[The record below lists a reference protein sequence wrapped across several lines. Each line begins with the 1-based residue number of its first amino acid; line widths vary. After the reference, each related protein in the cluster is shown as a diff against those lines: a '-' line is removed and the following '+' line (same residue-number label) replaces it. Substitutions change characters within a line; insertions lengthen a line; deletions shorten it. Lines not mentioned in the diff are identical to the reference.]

1 MAWFAKIRNTFRP
14 ERLDGDLEEE
24 LRHHRDLRARD
35 LEKSGMP
42 EAEARAEA
50 SLRLGNVTL
59 QKERTRE
66 MDIATRVET
75 VVKDLRY
82 ALRQFAHNPVFS
94 IVAVLSLALGIGANT
109 AIFSVLNA
117 ALLKSLP
124 VRNPEQL
131 VILTNPDR
139 SGVSIGSAGGERD
152 LLTYA
157 EFEKL
162 RERSTTLAGM
172 CASESAL
179 NRWSVRIAGGSQE
192 DARGR
197 LVSEEYFSVLG
208 VDPIIGRFFASPAA
222 NGVGS
227 DPYAV
232 ISYDYWQRRFAGKTN
247 VLGAPIRLYGA
258 ALTVIGVA
266 PPGFHGETVG
276 EAPDI
281 WAPMMMEPLVKP
293 GRDWIHEDL
302 TKSIDKVMWLHA
314 FGRLKP
320 GVSLAKAQA
329 EINVLFKAIIEDGYP
344 KILSERTRK
353 NLLDQ
358 RVKVRDARTGAFGG
372 RNEFSQQLLVLLI
385 TAGLVLLIACAN
397 VANLLLAR
405 ATARYREVG
414 IRLSIGA
421 GKGRLIRQ
429 FLTESLLLSA
439 LGAAAGLLVAAGT
452 VRVLVLLLSEGPNKL
467 QLATTFDWRVLA
479 FTGGVTL
486 LTGLLFGL
494 APALQGTRV
503 DISDSLKESGRN
515 TTGAGKRMTFGK
527 SLVSAQIA
535 LSLLLVVGAGLFL
548 RTLWNLQSVALGYS
562 RENLLVVRV
571 DALTAGYQ
579 EAQRPIL
586 YNEIADRLRALP
598 GVRAATYS
606 ENGLFSGM
614 ESGDPV
620 DAEGFVHKSKDDAH
634 AAFDQI
640 GPGYFSGLGIP
651 LVLGREIE
659 LRDTSNSLRVC
670 VINEA
675 FAKRFFA
682 GRNPI
687 GKHITDTYGDTHL
700 IMEVIGVAKDVRD
713 HRLRDRV
720 RERFYVPAAQG
731 DGLIPPEINFEVRTI
746 GNPIHALG
754 AVRQVILRINANLP
768 ILDAH
773 AVGDLIDARNTQPR
787 MFARLCGIFG
797 AIALLL
803 AATGLY
809 GVLSYNVA
817 RRTNEI
823 GIRMALGAGHRSV
836 IGMILKETS
845 VLIGV
850 GMLAGIAAV
859 FATTRLVASRLY
871 GLTAMDPATIV
882 IALGI
887 LGVVA
892 LVAGYVPAARAA
904 RVNPIAALR
913 HE

>member
-1 MAWFAKIRNTFRP
+1 MAWLARIWNTIRA
-14 ERLDGDLEEE
+14 ERLDGDVEEE
-24 LRHHRDLRARD
+24 LRHHRELRARD

-42 EAEARAEA
+42 AAAARVEA
-50 SLRLGNVTL
+50 SVRLGNVTL

-82 ALRQFAHNPVFS
+82 AFRQFAHNPVFS

-117 ALLKSLP
+117 ALLRSLP
-124 VRNPEQL
+124 VRNPEEL
-131 VILTNPDR
+131 VMLTNPDH
-139 SGVSIGSAGGERD
+139 SGVFIGSAGGERD
-152 LLTYA
+152 VLTYA

-162 RERSTTLAGM
+162 RDRSTTLDM
-172 CASESAL
+172 CASESAS

-208 VDPIIGRFFASPAA
+208 VKPTIGRFFAKTATA
-222 NGVGS
+222 VGS

-232 ISYDYWQRRFAGKTN
+232 ISYDYWQRRFAGKTDA
-247 VLGAPIRLYGA
+247 LGAPIRLYGA
-258 ALTVIGVA
+258 ALTVIGVG
-266 PPGFHGETVG
+266 PRGFHGETVG
-276 EAPDI
+276 ENPDI

-302 TKSIDKVMWLHA
+302 TKSIDKVMWLHV

-329 EINVLFKAIIEDGYP
+329 ETNVLFKAIIEDGYP
-344 KILSERTRK
+344 KTLAEHTRK
-353 NLLDQ
+353 DLLDQ
-358 RVKVRDARTGAFGG
+358 RVRVRDARTGAFGG
-372 RNEFSQQLLVLLI
+372 RHEFSEQLLVLLI

-439 LGAAAGLLVAAGT
+439 LGAAAGLLVAAGA
-452 VRVLVLLLSEGPNKL
+452 VRILVLLLSDGSNKL
-467 QLATTFDWRVLA
+467 QLAATFDWRVLA

-503 DISDSLKESGRN
+503 DISESLKESGRN
-515 TTGAGKRMTFGK
+515 TAGAGKRMTFAK
-527 SLVSAQIA
+527 SMVAAQIA

-548 RTLWNLQSVALGYS
+548 RTLWNLQSVELGYS
-562 RENLLVVRV
+562 KEKLLAVRI
-571 DALTAGYQ
+571 DALTAGYKDT
-579 EAQRPIL
+579 QRSIL
-586 YNEIADRLRALP
+586 HNEIADRLRALP
-598 GVRAATYS
+598 GVRGVTYS
-606 ENGLFSGM
+606 ENGLFGGT
-614 ESGDPV
+614 ESGDTV
-620 DAEGFVHKSKDDAH
+620 DVEGFVHKNKEDTQ

-640 GPGYFSGLGIP
+640 GPGYFSNIGVP
-651 LVLGREIE
+651 LLLGREIE
-659 LRDTSNSLRVC
+659 LRDSANSLRVC

-687 GKHITDTYGDTHL
+687 GKHVIDTYGDGRL
-700 IMEVIGVAKDVRD
+700 VMEVVGVAKDIRD
-713 HRLRDRV
+713 HHLRGNV
-720 RERFYVPAAQG
+720 QERFYVSAAQG
-731 DGLIPPEINFEVRTI
+731 DGPIPPSIYFEIRTI
-746 GNPIHALG
+746 GDPTHALN
-754 AVRQVILRINANLP
+754 AIRQTISRVDVNLP
-768 ILDAH
+768 ILNAR
-773 AVGDLIDARNTQPR
+773 AVGDLIDAQNAQPR
-787 MFARLCGIFG
+787 MVARLCGIFG

-836 IGMILKETS
+836 IGMIFKETS
-845 VLIGV
+845 VLIGA

-859 FATTRLVASRLY
+859 FATTRLIASRLY
-871 GLTAMDPATIV
+871 GLTAMDPATIA

-892 LVAGYVPAARAA
+892 LIAGYVPAARAA

>member
-1 MAWFAKIRNTFRP
+1 MAWIARIWNTLRNGS
-14 ERLDGDLEEE
+14 LDSDLEEE
-24 LRHHRDLRARD
+24 LRYHRELRALD

-42 EAEARAEA
+42 EAAARTEAI
-50 SLRLGNVTL
+50 LRLGNITL

-66 MDIATRVET
+66 MDIATRLET
-75 VVKDLRY
+75 VANDLRY
-82 ALRQFAHNPVFS
+82 ALRQFVHNPVFS
-94 IVAVLSLALGIGANT
+94 TVAILSLALGIGANT
-109 AIFSVLNA
+109 AIFSVMNA
-117 ALLKSLP
+117 ALLRSLP
-124 VRNPEQL
+124 VRNPQQL
-131 VILTNPDR
+131 VMLTDPES
-139 SGVSIGSAGGERD
+139 SGVSIGSANGERG

-162 RERSTTLAGM
+162 RDRSTTLDL
-172 CASESAL
+172 CASESAF
-179 NRWSVRIAGGSQE
+179 NRWNVRIAGSSQE
-192 DARGR
+192 EAHGR
-197 LVSEEYFSVLG
+197 LVSEGYFSVLG
-208 VDPIIGRFFASPAA
+208 VEPVIGRFFAKADA
-222 NGVGS
+222 NGAAS

-232 ISYDYWQRRFAGKTN
+232 ISYDYWQRRFAGNTS
-247 VLGAPIRLYGA
+247 VLGTHVRLYGA
-258 ALTVIGVA
+258 SLTVIGVA
-266 PPGFHGETVG
+266 PQGFHGETVG

-281 WAPMMMEPLVKP
+281 WAPLMMEPLVKP

-302 TKSIDKVMWLHA
+302 TKSIDKVMWLHV

-320 GVSLAKAQA
+320 GTSLARAQA
-329 EINVLFKAIIEDGYP
+329 EVSVLFKAIIEDGYP
-344 KILSERTRK
+344 KTLSERTRK
-353 NLLDQ
+353 TLFDQ
-358 RVKVRDARTGAFGG
+358 RVRLREARTGAFGG
-372 RNEFSQQLLVLLI
+372 RNEFSQQLMVLLI

-429 FLTESLLLSA
+429 FLTESLLLA
-439 LGAAAGLLVAAGT
+439 TLGAVAGLIAAAGAA
-452 VRVLVLLLSEGPNKL
+452 RVLVLLLSDGSNEL
-467 QLATTFDWRVLA
+467 QLRTTFDWRVLL
-479 FTGGVTL
+479 FTLGITL

-503 DISDSLKESGRN
+503 DINESLKETGRN
-515 TTGAGKRMTFGK
+515 TTGGGKRMTFAKG
-527 SLVSAQIA
+527 LVAAQIA

-548 RTLWNLQSVALGYS
+548 RTLWNLQSIALGYS
-562 RENLLVVRV
+562 KEKLLLVRV

-579 EAQRPIL
+579 EAQRPPL
-586 YNEIADRLRALP
+586 YNDLTERLRALP
-598 GVRAATYS
+598 GVRAVTYS
-606 ENGLFSGM
+606 ENGLFSGT

-620 DAEGFVHKSKDDAH
+620 DVEGFVHKNKDDAH

-651 LVLGREIE
+651 LLLGREIE
-659 LRDTSNSLRVC
+659 LRDATNSPRVC

-675 FAKRFFA
+675 FAKRFFT

-700 IMEVIGVAKDVRD
+700 TMEVVGVTKDVRD
-713 HRLRDRV
+713 HRLRERV

-731 DGLIPPEINFEVRTI
+731 DGGIPSSINFEIRTI
-746 GNPIHALG
+746 ADPNIQLSAIR
-754 AVRQVILRINANLP
+754 AAILRVNANLP
-768 ILDAH
+768 ILSARTIE
-773 AVGDLIDARNTQPR
+773 DLIDERNTQPR
-787 MFARLCGIFG
+787 MVARLCGIFG
-797 AIALLL
+797 VIALLL

-823 GIRMALGAGHRSV
+823 GIRMALGAGHSRV
-836 IGMILKETS
+836 IGMVFKETGF
-845 VLIGV
+845 LICG
-850 GMLAGIAAV
+850 GMLAGVAAV

-871 GLTAMDPATIV
+871 GLTALDPATIA
-882 IALGI
+882 IAVGI
-887 LGVVA
+887 LGAVA

-904 RVNPIAALR
+904 RVNPVTALR

>member
-1 MAWFAKIRNTFRP
+1 MAWLAKIWNTFRP
-14 ERLDGDLEEE
+14 GGLESDLDEE
-24 LRHHRDLRARD
+24 LRHHRALRARD
-35 LEKSGMP
+35 LEQAGMP
-42 EAEARAEA
+42 EDAARAEA
-50 SLRLGNVTL
+50 SLRLGNITL

-66 MDIATRVET
+66 MDIATRLET
-75 VVKDLRY
+75 VVKDLHY
-82 ALRQFAHNPVFS
+82 ALRQLAHNPVFS
-94 IVAVLSLALGIGANT
+94 AIAVLSLALGIGANT
-109 AIFSVLNA
+109 AIFSVFNA

-124 VRNPEQL
+124 VRNPQEL
-131 VILTNPDR
+131 AMLTDPDS
-139 SGVSIGSAGGERD
+139 SGVAIGSSSGERA
-152 LLTYA
+152 LLSYS

-162 RERSTTLAGM
+162 RDRSTTLDL
-172 CASESAL
+172 CASESSL

-208 VDPIIGRFFASPAA
+208 VDPIIGRFFSQTA
-222 NGVGS
+222 G
-227 DPYAV
+227 AV
-232 ISYDYWQRRFAGKTN
+232 ISYDYWQRRFAGKTD
-247 VLGAPIRLYGA
+247 VLGAPIRLYNA

-276 EAPDI
+276 ENPDI
-281 WAPMMMEPLVKP
+281 WAPMRMEPMVKP

-302 TKSIDKVMWLHA
+302 RKSIEKVMWLQV
-314 FGRLKP
+314 FGRMKP
-320 GVSLAKAQA
+320 GISLAKAQA
-329 EINVLFKAIIEDGYP
+329 EIGVLFKAIIEDGYP
-344 KILSERTRK
+344 KTLSERTRK
-353 NLLDQ
+353 VLLDQ
-358 RVKVRDARTGAFGG
+358 RVRVRDARTGAFGG

-421 GKGRLIRQ
+421 SKGRLIRQ

-439 LGAAAGLLVAAGT
+439 LGAGAGLMVAAGA
-452 VRVLVLLLSEGPNKL
+452 VRILVAMLSDGTSQL
-467 QLATTFDWRVLA
+467 QLATTFDWRVLG
-479 FTGGVTL
+479 FTGAVTL
-486 LTGLLFGL
+486 LTGLLFGM

-503 DISDSLKESGRN
+503 DVSESLKESARN
-515 TTGAGKRMTFGK
+515 TAGAGKRMTFAK

-548 RTLWNLQSVALGYS
+548 RTLWNLQSVELGYS
-562 RENLLVVRV
+562 KEKLLAVRI
-571 DALTAGYQ
+571 DALTAGYKD
-579 EAQRPIL
+579 AQRAML

-598 GVRAATYS
+598 GMRGVTYS
-606 ENGLFSGM
+606 ENGLFGGT
-614 ESGDPV
+614 ESRDPV
-620 DAEGFVHKSKDDAH
+620 DVEGFVHRSKDDAH

-640 GPGYFSGLGIP
+640 GPGYFSGLGVP
-651 LVLGREIE
+651 LLAGREIE
-659 LRDTSNSLRVC
+659 LRDTANSLRVC
-670 VINEA
+670 VLNEA

-687 GKHITDTYGDTHL
+687 GKHVTDMWGDTHL
-700 IMEVIGVAKDVRD
+700 TMEVVGVAKDIRD
-713 HRLRDRV
+713 HHLRGNV
-720 RERFYVPAAQG
+720 QERFYIAAAQG
-731 DGLIPPEINFEVRTI
+731 DGPIPAPVYFEVRTI
-746 GNPIHALG
+746 ADPNAAIG
-754 AVRQVILRINANLP
+754 AIRKSIASVNANLP
-768 ILDAH
+768 ILNAR
-773 AVGDLIDARNTQPR
+773 AVGDLIDMQNAQPR
-787 MFARLCGIFG
+787 MIARLCGIFG

-823 GIRMALGAGHRSV
+823 GIRMALGAGHSSV
-836 IGMILKETS
+836 IGMIFKETS

-871 GLTAMDPATIV
+871 GLTAMDPATIA

-892 LVAGYVPAARAA
+892 LIAGYIPAARAA
-904 RVNPIAALR
+904 RVSPISALR